1 MAKFAWMV
9 ASNRDSL
16 CMRLVRCKYK
26 VRKDWLRKKPCK
38 SASPIWKAIEKSKK
52 LLSLGACYEVGNRM
66 DINVWQDP
74 WVPWLVN
81 YKPKPKDDTIQQN
94 PLMVS
99 SLINHTTH
107 EWEVSK
113 LEELFDLESV
123 EAIKRITLPLQTK
136 LDKLMWTKEPK
147 GNFTVKSMY
156 KASQEYSYNFQGEK
170 SMEIDLEITN
180 PRKS

>member
-1 MAKFAWMV
+1 
-9 ASNRDSL
+9 
-16 CMRLVRCKYK
+16 
-26 VRKDWLRKKPCK
+26 
-38 SASPIWKAIEKSKK
+38 
-52 LLSLGACYEVGNRM
+52 M